1 MSYPVSALSPAPFGQ
16 QLQRRHCSVQLW
28 PDFKPASTQSSNSN
42 LSPKNTQTQSPR
54 TALDYAFSAAYQAL
68 SGGVTTQLRVPP
80 TSTAPFSSDR
90 SNDEIVPIHDTT
102 VERSLKRNA
111 EAANLLGA
119 PEDVKKQ
126 KIMFVGPNDLPIK
139 RRPGRPRKTTTAT
152 PKPKKAL
159 KALRANKPVQTV
171 VHMDIWCTIL
181 KNGHPLVASTMKN
194 VAQRFRRLLLFDN
207 PAIWRTARLNTFG
220 HDHPDPPPNLNEWQ
234 YANLLVGIGCQAKGC
249 KDKKTR
255 RVCWAFQRRWCNT
268 CMKKNVIMESGCGL
282 ALKKYPDIIKCV
294 PSVSFDQYGV
304 YQCIG
309 DYEPGTV
316 PPWLRIDPWAK
327 KAYLRADF
335 ARTLREF
342 EEFESRIDG
351 DGPEVSDVRMSWVDD
366 KKKANEELVKKLQA
380 IEHWAETYKA
390 DKDKGVDQPTG
401 SASESGTSNTRER
414 EVSERIQPRAQSP
427 SATAPKNPMVA
438 GEEQV
443 NEPLTRH
450 PDEYENLSRA
460 RQERRCS
467 ETDYVLVLARHIV
480 EDMDGSSEPIM
491 DGDFVRIALM
501 ETFQRYQ
508 EHRDVETPYKL
519 LMDDARLV
527 YQEVLKPMLD
537 SRARYGHHKRQVV
550 TGSVRCPGCKR
561 GRGNKNLY
569 NFPALMTHIFESHA
583 NDSTGDFDYFDIS
596 RAELPSDVD
605 FPWCYVEWPRNLPIP
620 AVGQDTSGRWDVHAK
635 GEKHPRPSYCVDPSP
650 QGPGAFDDRV
660 AAVSV
665 GPLASEFV
673 KNVLYAASQLEESS
687 IGDTFK
693 TQITLEYAVRKF
705 ESARG
710 VRPGF
715 ELLEA
720 LQLGLMLHGVK
731 GLFEGFRCQQCCEA
745 VVREGKTGYFARS
758 VKPLGR
764 LIEHF
769 QKTHLKGGDWTRDML
784 NLPTAQDLLA
794 ELQLPCNKS
803 AYTIFQQLFP
813 TNVDSTLDPQLR
825 QMTGLD
831 AAVMG

>member
-1 MSYPVSALSPAPFGQ
+1 M
-16 QLQRRHCSVQLW
+16 
-28 PDFKPASTQSSNSN
+28 
-42 LSPKNTQTQSPR
+42 
-54 TALDYAFSAAYQAL
+54 
-68 SGGVTTQLRVPP
+68 
-80 TSTAPFSSDR
+80 
-90 SNDEIVPIHDTT
+90 
-102 VERSLKRNA
+102 
-111 EAANLLGA
+111 
-119 PEDVKKQ
+119 
-126 KIMFVGPNDLPIK
+126 
-139 RRPGRPRKTTTAT
+139 
-152 PKPKKAL
+152 
-159 KALRANKPVQTV
+159 
-171 VHMDIWCTIL
+171 
-181 KNGHPLVASTMKN
+181 
-194 VAQRFRRLLLFDN
+194 
-207 PAIWRTARLNTFG
+207 
-220 HDHPDPPPNLNEWQ
+220 
-234 YANLLVGIGCQAKGC
+234 
-249 KDKKTR
+249 
-255 RVCWAFQRRWCNT
+255 
-268 CMKKNVIMESGCGL
+268 
-282 ALKKYPDIIKCV
+282 
-294 PSVSFDQYGV
+294 
-304 YQCIG
+304 
-309 DYEPGTV
+309 
-316 PPWLRIDPWAK
+316 
-327 KAYLRADF
+327 RADF